1 VAISVYEGNTA
12 DVNTLLPA
20 SQLRE
25 HFGLERMVLVGD
37 RGMIS
42 HKAIDELRSLDG
54 LAWITALKSAQIR
67 ALV

>member
-1 VAISVYEGNTA
+1 MYEGNTA

-25 HFGLERMVLVGD
+25 HFGLERMVLVED
-37 RGMIS
+37 RAMIS

>member
-1 VAISVYEGNTA
+1 
-12 DVNTLLPA
+12 
-20 SQLRE
+20 
-25 HFGLERMVLVGD
+25 MVLVGD